1 LLDIKD
7 KFSINPD
14 DVILSSRDNIESNAV
29 KSILAEIALTD
40 AKQSYKKFINS
51 DKALTKAVSMYKN
64 SITEDTTNQDE

>member
-1 LLDIKD
+1 MLDIKD